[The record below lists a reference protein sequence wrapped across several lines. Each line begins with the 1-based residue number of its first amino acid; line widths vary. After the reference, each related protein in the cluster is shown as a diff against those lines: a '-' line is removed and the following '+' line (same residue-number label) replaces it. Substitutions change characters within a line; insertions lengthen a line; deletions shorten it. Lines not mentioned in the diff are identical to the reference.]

1 MATKAGAKKKYVD
14 KVTSALATKSMAA
27 KLSTYLG
34 ISVSES
40 AAPIANFKTKM
51 ADADALFDRL
61 YEGQKAA
68 YGG

>member
-14 KVTSALATKSMAA
+14 KVTSDLATRTMAS

-34 ISVSES
+34 ITVSES
-40 AAPIANFKTKM
+40 AAPIKNYHDRMK
-51 ADADALFDRL
+51 DADELFDRL

-68 YGG
+68 YM